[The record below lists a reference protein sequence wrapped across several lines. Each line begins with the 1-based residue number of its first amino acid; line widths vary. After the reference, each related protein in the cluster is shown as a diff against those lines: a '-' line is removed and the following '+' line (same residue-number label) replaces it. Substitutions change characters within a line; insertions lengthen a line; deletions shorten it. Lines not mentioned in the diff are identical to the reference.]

1 MSWNAIICKLVNVE
15 PHPEADRLLL
25 AQAMGERVII
35 GLDEDTTQLGV
46 LFSSEGYLSEKMI
59 RENNLS
65 SIPEKNKDIKK
76 KGYLGKNGRIK
87 ALKFRGQKS
96 EGLWLSLSS
105 LEWTGVDLST
115 LRDGF
120 EFTHLKGELVAEK
133 YIPSLIRKQAKK
145 INQKREKKLTLAEKI
160 QKSFERKEVF
170 LEFKEHFDT
179 AYLDRNLHNIPKG
192 SIIYLSSKLEGTSGR
207 TGYLPQSSLLSP
219 VQNYWNRAFG
229 WIHRIISS
237 SKYEYISGSRRRS
250 LKRNGRLYS
259 QTTFREEI
267 HEQLKTLQLPQGITL
282 YYEIVGWNTLN
293 GKPIMGTISIEKVE
307 DKKIRKELEKLYG
320 EKIVFS
326 YGCDPTQENNHYR
339 VFVYRATLATPDGKI
354 FELPWS
360 QVKGFCDDKNLRTVP
375 ILGEPFIYNGDRDS
389 LLAKVNSFLDL
400 PDNLDNKHPRE
411 GVCIRVEK
419 PNGETIIFKKKSW
432 IYKLLRGFAVVDT
445 EQLEDL
451 LSDDLEKIKKNAR

>member
-1 MSWNAIICKLVNVE
+1 
-15 PHPEADRLLL
+15 
-25 AQAMGERVII
+25 QAMGERVII

-87 ALKFRGQKS
+87 AQNFRGQKS

-179 AYLDRNLHNIPKG
+179 AYLDRNL
-192 SIIYLSSKLEGTSGR
+192 
-207 TGYLPQSSLLSP
+207 
-219 VQNYWNRAFG
+219 
-229 WIHRIISS
+229 
-237 SKYEYISGSRRRS
+237 
-250 LKRNGRLYS
+250 
-259 QTTFREEI
+259 
-267 HEQLKTLQLPQGITL
+267 
-282 YYEIVGWNTLN
+282 
-293 GKPIMGTISIEKVE
+293 
-307 DKKIRKELEKLYG
+307 
-320 EKIVFS
+320 
-326 YGCDPTQENNHYR
+326 
-339 VFVYRATLATPDGKI
+339 
-354 FELPWS
+354 
-360 QVKGFCDDKNLRTVP
+360 
-375 ILGEPFIYNGDRDS
+375 
-389 LLAKVNSFLDL
+389 
-400 PDNLDNKHPRE
+400 
-411 GVCIRVEK
+411 
-419 PNGETIIFKKKSW
+419 
-432 IYKLLRGFAVVDT
+432 
-445 EQLEDL
+445 
-451 LSDDLEKIKKNAR
+451 